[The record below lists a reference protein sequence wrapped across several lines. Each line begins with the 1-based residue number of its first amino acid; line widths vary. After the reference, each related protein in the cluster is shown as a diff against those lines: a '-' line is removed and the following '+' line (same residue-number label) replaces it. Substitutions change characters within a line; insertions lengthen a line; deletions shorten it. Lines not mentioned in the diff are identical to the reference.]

1 MKSKVILTA
10 AVKAAKVVAAEVTVV
25 GSLYAAGGTARALPE
40 VVRVGTILL
49 KPLARKWRKR

>member
-40 VVRVGTILL
+40 VVRVGVILL

>member
-1 MKSKVILTA
+1 MKRKAILTA
-10 AVKAAKVVAAEVTVV
+10 AVKAAKVVAVEATVV

-40 VVRVGTILL
+40 VVRVGVILL